1 MFSTIFCW
9 LQYINPTVKNSQH
22 PLKGNYLYALERILK
37 LSIPTLYVWLCMFYC
52 FFHLWYV
59 NKQSFSLL
67 SVLSKCRTKIH
78 PWNWLN
84 FLACLCTLAFLCP
97 WGEIC
102 RLNIVAEVLR
112 FGDREFY
119 KDWWNAKT
127 VEEVKGVHFLAF
139 SSWEFWPF
147 IKYEELDG

>member
-1 MFSTIFCW
+1 MFLTIFCW

-78 PWNWLN
+78 HLN
-84 FLACLCTLAFLCP
+84 LTLFFGTFMHPRLLTSMRGNMQVEYSGRGFAFWGPGILQRLVECKDSWRGKKEFTFL
-97 WGEIC
+97 
-102 RLNIVAEVLR
+102 
-112 FGDREFY
+112 
-119 KDWWNAKT
+119 
-127 VEEVKGVHFLAF
+127 HFLA
-139 SSWEFWPF
+139 EKWPF
-147 IKYEELDG
+147 IEYEELDG